1 MGWLEMI
8 TTRIR
13 EVAEKRKIKSGYQLG
28 KLLGLSP
35 SMAARLWK
43 DDVKMIDLTTLN
55 RLCRELR
62 CKPSD
67 ILHYELDT
75 D

>member
-1 MGWLEMI
+1 MI
-8 TTRIR
+8 KTRIR
-13 EVAEKRKIKSGYQLG
+13 EVAEKRKITSGYQLG

-55 RLCRELR
+55 RLCNELR
-62 CKPSD
+62 CKPAD
-67 ILHYELDT
+67 LLYYEADGI
-75 D
+75 